1 MPQYPR
7 GFNPLDPAGRRLNR
21 TLGTDL
27 RDPTSFLEQL
37 AARKAVPTTPVAAK
51 KPKQTTPEQPAK
63 SATPTTP
70 TGQDP
75 RSGGPAPTPR
85 PAAPAAPSDSMT
97 AARATY
103 ESELAAF
110 AERERMGSPVDPL
123 TRKRALQRYENNL
136 GRIKAIQAQEDRK
149 YRFKEETLAKNAK
162 REAANAKANQMAGE
176 ALASSTA
183 RLEQSMQ
190 TAQPVKSIDE
200 LNTEYTRKLGQ
211 DYAAQQAQDAAAASK
226 VNAAGQDLAARI
238 SGGADWLTK
247 AIDRSVSTLQ
257 EAARKTPT
265 GQVSELV
272 GPPTSLMY
280 TPDQQRIMNALSQV
294 GQFERDLRRTPGTI
308 NYSRE
313 DFGPGYLLDKAE
325 AEQAA
330 VDKAARDTFT
340 RLSQRPPL
348 ATPSV
353 PEVPDNNLTDTQIE
367 QFSAGYAPGRP
378 MTDTEMERTPGI
390 PIRRQFTDTQME
402 QSPTLPK
409 SKRQK
414 LAEDVRTANEY
425 GISVDDLRGLRDM
438 RDAILWNLSQ

>member
-1 MPQYPR
+1 MSQFSR

-21 TLGTDL
+21 NLGTDL
-27 RDPTSFLEQL
+27 RDPTAFLEQL

-51 KPKQTTPEQPAK
+51 KEKQTTPEQPAK
-63 SATPTTP
+63 PATSTTT
-70 TGQDP
+70 TGQDS

-97 AARATY
+97 AARAAY

-110 AERERMGSPVDPL
+110 AERERMGFPVDPL

-136 GRIKAIQAQEDRK
+136 GRIKAIQAQEGRK
-149 YRFKEETLAKNAK
+149 TAFWDQVRGKKAK
-162 REAANAKANQMAGE
+162 REAANVRANQMAGE

-183 RLEQSMQ
+183 ALEQSMQ

-200 LNTEYTRKLGQ
+200 LNAEYTRKLGQ
-211 DYAAQQAQDAAAASK
+211 DYAANQAEAASK
-226 VNAAGQDLAARI
+226 VNAAGQNLTTQI

-247 AIDRSVSTLQ
+247 AIDRSVAALQ

-330 VDKAARDTFT
+330 VDKAARDTFA
-340 RLSQRPPL
+340 RLSPRPPL
-348 ATPSV
+348 DVGATAAPTPV
-353 PEVPDNNLTDTQIE
+353 NTNLTDTQLE
-367 QFSAGYAPGRP
+367 QLFQGAMP
-378 MTDTEMERTPGI
+378 D
-390 PIRRQFTDTQME
+390 RQSTDTQME
-402 QSPTLPK
+402 RTPTLPK

-414 LAEDVRTANEY
+414 LAEDTRTANEY
-425 GISVDDLRGLRDM
+425 GISVQDLRELRAV
-438 RDAILWNLSQ
+438 RDEIFRNLR

>member
-1 MPQYPR
+1 MPNDFSPIPR
-7 GFNPLDPAGRRLNR
+7 RRKTGVPSLDMLTDPFAY
-21 TLGTDL
+21 LG
-27 RDPTSFLEQL
+27 EL
-37 AARKAVPTTPVAAK
+37 AARKAVPAGPAVVG
-51 KPKQTTPEQPAK
+51 KPKQATPEQPAK
-63 SATPTTP
+63 PATSTT
-70 TGQDP
+70 TTVQDP

-85 PAAPAAPSDSMT
+85 PAAPSDSAT
-97 AARATY
+97 AARAAY

-136 GRIKAIQAQEDRK
+136 GRLKAIQAQEGRK
-149 YRFKEETLAKNAK
+149 TAFWDQVRGKKAK

-183 RLEQSMQ
+183 ALEQSMQ

-200 LNTEYTRKLGQ
+200 LNAEYTRKLGQ
-211 DYAAQQAQDAAAASK
+211 DYAANQAEAASK
-226 VNAAGQDLAARI
+226 VNAAGQDLTSKI

-265 GQVSELV
+265 GQMSELV

-294 GQFERDLRRTPGTI
+294 GQFERDLSRTPGTI

-330 VDKAARDTFT
+330 VDKAARDTFA
-340 RLSQRPPL
+340 RLSSRPPL
-348 ATPSV
+348 DVGATPPPAPV
-353 PEVPDNNLTDTQIE
+353 NTNLTDTQLE
-367 QFSAGYAPGRP
+367 QLSQGA
-378 MTDTEMERTPGI
+378 I
-390 PIRRQFTDTQME
+390 PVRQSTDTQME
-402 QSPTLPK
+402 RTPTLPK

-414 LAEDVRTANEY
+414 LAEDTRTANEY
-425 GISVDDLRGLRDM
+425 GISVQDLRELRAV
-438 RDAILWNLSQ
+438 RDEIFRNLR

>member
-1 MPQYPR
+1 MPNDFSPIPR
-7 GFNPLDPAGRRLNR
+7 RRKTGVPSLDMLTDPFAY
-21 TLGTDL
+21 LG
-27 RDPTSFLEQL
+27 EL
-37 AARKAVPTTPVAAK
+37 ASRKTVAAGPAVVG
-51 KPKQTTPEQPAK
+51 KPKQATPEQPAK
-63 SATPTTP
+63 PATSTTT

-75 RSGGPAPTPR
+75 RSGVPAPAPTPR
-85 PAAPAAPSDSMT
+85 PAALAAPAAPSDSMT
-97 AARATY
+97 AARAAY

-136 GRIKAIQAQEDRK
+136 GRIKAIQAQEGRK
-149 YRFKEETLAKNAK
+149 TAFWDQVRGKKAK
-162 REAANAKANQMAGE
+162 REAANVRANQMAGE

-183 RLEQSMQ
+183 ALEQSMQ

-200 LNTEYTRKLGQ
+200 LNAEYTRKLGQ
-211 DYAAQQAQDAAAASK
+211 DYAAQQAEAASK
-226 VNAAGQDLAARI
+226 VNAAGQDLTTQI

-272 GPPTSLMY
+272 GPPTSLQY
-280 TPDQQRIMNALSQV
+280 TPDQQRFMNALGQV

-330 VDKAARDTFT
+330 VDKAARDTFA
-340 RLSQRPPL
+340 RLSSRPPL
-348 ATPSV
+348 NVGATAAPTPV
-353 PEVPDNNLTDTQIE
+353 NTNLTDTQLE
-367 QFSAGYAPGRP
+367 QLSQGS
-378 MTDTEMERTPGI
+378 I
-390 PIRRQFTDTQME
+390 PARQSTDTQME
-402 QSPTLPK
+402 RTPILPK

-414 LAEDVRTANEY
+414 LAEDTRTANEY
-425 GISVDDLRGLRDM
+425 GISVQDLRELRAV
-438 RDAILWNLSQ
+438 RDEIFRNLR